1 MFASELASLLVQNNH
16 QVLFVGLYFPPSN
29 TLSASGA
36 INIDLNGSKTFFNLR
51 LLFSLIRLIKKEQ
64 PDIIQANG
72 SDTLKYAVIAKL
84 FIPKIK
90 IIYRNISIISAWS
103 KKGSMK
109 QKFNKWLFKRVDFVT
124 SVGQQ
129 ALENLINTYN
139 YPNEKTKM
147 IRRGIPHFEFDHHES
162 RLAIAN
168 EFGFDISNKILVHIG
183 QFSPE
188 KNHRFLIECF
198 IQIHK
203 TVSAVKLILIGEGK
217 LDKEIR
223 ELVKDK
229 GMGENVFFAGHIN
242 EVQRILAGAD
252 LFVLTSN
259 VEGVPGVVLEA
270 GMQSLP
276 TLAINVG
283 GVGEV
288 VIDNKTGILIADHN
302 AALFSNAAITL
313 IQNDEL
319 RKQLGMNVYKFV
331 RDNYSLNSCSLEF
344 EKLYKQILE
353 VQ

>member
-147 IRRGIPHFEFDHHES
+147 IRRGIPQFDFNQLQS
-162 RLAIAN
+162 RTAIAN
-168 EFGFDISNKILVHIG
+168 EFEFDVSNKILMHIG

-188 KNHRFLIECF
+188 KNHRFLIESF
-198 IQIHK
+198 IQIHQHY
-203 TVSAVKLILIGEGK
+203 SNVKLILIGEGK
-217 LDKEIR
+217 LYEEIR
-223 ELVKDK
+223 ELVKDR
-229 GMGENVFFAGHIN
+229 GMEGNVFFAGHRN
-242 EVQRILAGAD
+242 EVQRLLAGSD

-259 VEGVPGVVLEA
+259 IEGVPGVVLEA
-270 GMQSLP
+270 GMQSIP

-288 VIDNKTGILIADHN
+288 VIANKTGVLLAEHN
-302 AALFSNAAITL
+302 VTLFSNAAISL
-313 IQNDEL
+313 IQNDSL
-319 RKQLGMNVYKFV
+319 RKELGMNVYKFV
-331 RDNYSLNSCSLEF
+331 MENYSLNSCSDQF

>member
-51 LLFSLIRLIKKEQ
+51 LLFSLIRLIKKEK

-147 IRRGIPHFEFDHHES
+147 IRRGIPQFDFNQLQS
-162 RLAIAN
+162 RTAIAN
-168 EFGFDISNKILVHIG
+168 EFEFDVSNKILMHIG

-188 KNHRFLIECF
+188 KNHRFLIESF
-198 IQIHK
+198 IQIHQHY
-203 TVSAVKLILIGEGK
+203 SNVKLILIGEGK
-217 LDKEIR
+217 LYEEIR
-223 ELVKDK
+223 ELVKDR
-229 GMGENVFFAGHIN
+229 GMEGNVFFAGHRN
-242 EVQRILAGAD
+242 EVQRLLAGSD

-259 VEGVPGVVLEA
+259 IEGVPGVVLEA
-270 GMQSLP
+270 GMQSIP

-288 VIDNKTGILIADHN
+288 VIANKTGVLLAEHN
-302 AALFSNAAITL
+302 VTLFSNAAISL
-313 IQNDEL
+313 IQNDSL
-319 RKQLGMNVYKFV
+319 RKELGMNVYKFV
-331 RDNYSLNSCSLEF
+331 MENYSLNSCSDQF